1 MHAEAGRAERK
12 QSSEE
17 GCHKSDQASTFAA
30 NPFDQPTGVLP
41 QPGRADPVD
50 GQFVLHLP
58 RRGDG
63 QRVEGLQDAVPGQEI
78 LLYSEPGPPF
88 GDIVFA
94 EVGGAFFGYFFAQ
107 QEGGTIAIRRVPLTG
122 GGATVLATVTDI
134 DIANSHRN
142 LVTDGA
148 NLYWQDVQSVRKMPI
163 GGGVITVLDEAS
175 PNTPTA
181 GLALQNGNLI
191 YASVADIR
199 YVPLGGATTLPS
211 TRTIVAGAER
221 VTALHAVLNFIYWGE
236 ESGAIRVILANGS
249 SAETIS
255 TIAGF
260 IPTSIATSTHGGVYA
275 QAWTQCDAQSCRLHF
290 DVPSGEELAVHDRR
304 KCARRRH
311 SGVGEHVLGR
321 CGRYPSPHPAV
332 TAGKPVAGL
341 QMQRMAGRWATWARS
356 PGDADSRARG
366 GFQRTV

>member
-1 MHAEAGRAERK
+1 MNRIKPALSPPTPSTSQLVSYRSPDGLILSTGNLYFTYHDGATASVWRA
-12 QSSEE
+12 S
-17 GCHKSDQASTFAA
+17 
-30 NPFDQPTGVLP
+30 
-41 QPGRADPVD
+41 
-50 GQFVLHLP
+50 
-58 RRGDG
+58 
-63 QRVEGLQDAVPGQEI
+63 QDAVPGQEI
-78 LLYSEPGPPF
+78 LLYSEPGPQF

-107 QEGGTIAIRRVPLTG
+107 QEGGTIAIKRVPLTG
-122 GGATVLATVTDI
+122 GAATVLATLTDI

-163 GGGVITVLDEAS
+163 GGGGITVLDEAS

-199 YVPLGGATTLPS
+199 YVPVGGATTPPS

-221 VTALHAVLNFIYWGE
+221 VTALHAVLDFIYWGE

-260 IPTSIATSTHGGVYA
+260 IPTSISTSTHGGVYA

-290 DVPSGEELAVHDRR
+290 DVPSGEDSLYAIGANAIGV
-304 KCARRRH
+304 AIAG
-311 SGVGEHVLGR
+311 SGNVF
-321 CGRYPSPHPAV
+321 
-332 TAGKPVAGL
+332 
-341 QMQRMAGRWATWARS
+341 W
-356 PGDADSRARG
+356 GDAAGIHRHIPR
-366 GFQRTV
+366 